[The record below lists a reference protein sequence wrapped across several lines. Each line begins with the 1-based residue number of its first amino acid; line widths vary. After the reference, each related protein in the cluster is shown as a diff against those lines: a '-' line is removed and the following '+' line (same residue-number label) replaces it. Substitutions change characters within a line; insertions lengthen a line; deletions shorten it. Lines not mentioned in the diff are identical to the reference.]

1 MTSLPD
7 EPETGRPRT
16 LMSGLAPGVSASV
29 SDAQARPGSIA
40 GRLFGRFLGRRR
52 KFLVDSAYQVRT
64 ALVAVLGMA
73 FLAGF
78 SVALFHFLTLESAR
92 DAARR
97 SPVLANGAAS
107 SDARSVLY
115 LVAVGILFVAAVF
128 VVEILETHKTA
139 GVIYK
144 VTRGL
149 TEIEAG
155 LWGSTVSLRRSDNFK
170 EMEEAFNA
178 AARALRDQVDGDLRI
193 LQGIEGQIRLVA
205 RELENGNREG
215 ALVLLRQ
222 IAAEI
227 QSARERKR
235 NLLRAAAGAPS
246 GPEPRESS

>member
-1 MTSLPD
+1 MTSPPD
-7 EPETGRPRT
+7 EPQTDRPRT
-16 LMSGLAPGVSASV
+16 LMSGLAPIVSET
-29 SDAQARPGSIA
+29 QARPASIL

-52 KFLVDSAYQVRT
+52 KFIVDSSYQVRT

-78 SVALFHFLTLESAR
+78 SVALFHFLSVESAR
-92 DAARR
+92 DSARR
-97 SPVLANGAAS
+97 SPLLADGAAS

-139 GVIYK
+139 GVVYK

-178 AARALRDQVDGDLRI
+178 ASHALRDQVDGDLRI

-222 IAAEI
+222 IAGEI

-246 GPEPRESS
+246 EPGARESS

>member
-1 MTSLPD
+1 MTSPPD
-7 EPETGRPRT
+7 ESQTDRPRT
-16 LMSGLAPGVSASV
+16 LMCGLAPVASEP
-29 SDAQARPGSIA
+29 QARPASIL

-52 KFLVDSAYQVRT
+52 KFLVDSSYQVRT

-78 SVALFHFLTLESAR
+78 SVALFHFLSVESAR
-92 DAARR
+92 DRARR
-97 SPVLANGAAS
+97 APLLADGAAS

-139 GVIYK
+139 GVVYK

-155 LWGSTVSLRRSDNFK
+155 LWGSTVSLRRNDNFK

-178 AARALRDQVDGDLRI
+178 ASRALRDQVDGDLRI

-222 IAAEI
+222 VAGEI

-246 GPEPRESS
+246 EPRARQSS